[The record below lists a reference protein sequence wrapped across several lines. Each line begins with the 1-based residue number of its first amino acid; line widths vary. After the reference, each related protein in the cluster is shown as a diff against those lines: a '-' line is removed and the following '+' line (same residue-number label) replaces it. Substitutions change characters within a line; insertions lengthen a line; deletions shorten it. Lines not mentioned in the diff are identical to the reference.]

1 MTESRHLKGI
11 QHDIFRDISREV
23 TQTVLPLEVYPFRL
37 APLLIEPI
45 IPNNMLIMRHPVRTN
60 YSLKN
65 LTSEVMELKVVV
77 DRAEN
82 DHLMFDG
89 FAEVDPLSWYFKYL
103 LV

>member
-1 MTESRHLKGI
+1 
-11 QHDIFRDISREV
+11 
-23 TQTVLPLEVYPFRL
+23 
-37 APLLIEPI
+37 
-45 IPNNMLIMRHPVRTN
+45 MLIMRHPVRTN